1 LAKLEGTDPGQKA
14 ALAMNL
20 PDPGN
25 WTLADLYGATGTHK
39 DSTIPQTHERLQRQ
53 LERCAVSALE
63 LSDLISRR
71 YFSHAA
77 SGSHS
82 LGA

>member
-1 LAKLEGTDPGQKA
+1 LLVSHLEQCHA
-14 ALAMNL
+14 AAF
-20 PDPGN
+20 
-25 WTLADLYGATGTHK
+25 
-39 DSTIPQTHERLQRQ
+39 
-53 LERCAVSALE
+53 E

-77 SGSHS
+77 PGNHS

>member
-1 LAKLEGTDPGQKA
+1 
-14 ALAMNL
+14 MNL
-20 PDPGN
+20 PDPGS
-25 WTLADLYGATGTHK
+25 WTLADLYGARDNHNESTAPHTHA
-39 DSTIPQTHERLQRQ
+39 RLQRQ